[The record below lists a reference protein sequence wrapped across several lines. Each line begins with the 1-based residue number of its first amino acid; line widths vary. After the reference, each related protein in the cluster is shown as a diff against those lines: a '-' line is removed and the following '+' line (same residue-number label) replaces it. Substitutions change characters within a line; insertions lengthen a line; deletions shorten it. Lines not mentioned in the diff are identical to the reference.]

1 VKAETSTVSSN
12 ESADNGSSAPD
23 GDNYAFNLSRPADS
37 SAKKGEGADNSEQP
51 AKESATAAAPD
62 TGSSSSSSQDTM
74 EIAEKIGDSSLAE
87 AKEPEAPEAVNT
99 LVSNGLAESKG
110 LSL

>member
-1 VKAETSTVSSN
+1 
-12 ESADNGSSAPD
+12 
-23 GDNYAFNLSRPADS
+23 
-37 SAKKGEGADNSEQP
+37 
-51 AKESATAAAPD
+51 
-62 TGSSSSSSQDTM
+62 M